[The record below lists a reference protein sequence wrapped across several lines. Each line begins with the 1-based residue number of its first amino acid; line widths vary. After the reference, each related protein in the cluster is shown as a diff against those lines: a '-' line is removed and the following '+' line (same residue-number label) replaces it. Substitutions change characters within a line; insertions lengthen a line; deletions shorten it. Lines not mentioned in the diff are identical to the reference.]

1 MHALCQSSM
10 SVVILLV
17 PSTSPVYE
25 PLLAVLYLETL
36 DDLTTPFSQGVVEV
50 VEALYTGDLEL

>member
-17 PSTSPVYE
+17 PLTSPVYE
-25 PLLAVLYLETL
+25 PLLAVLYSETL

-50 VEALYTGDLEL
+50 AEALYTGDLEL